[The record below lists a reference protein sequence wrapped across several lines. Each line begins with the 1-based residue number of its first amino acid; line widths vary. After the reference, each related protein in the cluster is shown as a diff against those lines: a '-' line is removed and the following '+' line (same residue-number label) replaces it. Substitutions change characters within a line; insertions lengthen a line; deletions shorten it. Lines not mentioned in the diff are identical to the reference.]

1 MHVFY
6 IVLAAV
12 FVFVHCTITSL
23 SLMAIKRPVK
33 FTYLLTTDRVYVKAV
48 TDRDNNNN
56 THTPI

>member
-6 IVLAAV
+6 IVLVAV

-23 SLMAIKRPVK
+23 SLKRPVK
-33 FTYLLTTDRVYVKAV
+33 FTYLLTNDRVYVKAV